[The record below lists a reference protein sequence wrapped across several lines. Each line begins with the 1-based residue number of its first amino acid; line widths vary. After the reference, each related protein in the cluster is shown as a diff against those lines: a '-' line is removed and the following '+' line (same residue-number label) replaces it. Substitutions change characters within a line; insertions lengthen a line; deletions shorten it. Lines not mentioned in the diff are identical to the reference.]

1 MKTDIKTIISS
12 LLISLP
18 NVCQAFFSL
27 SKSWHRFLSKFS
39 LILTNLCQ
47 TYANPWHGFLQAR
60 QWGRAKVV
68 PRLST
73 INEETCANA
82 NLYI

>member
-1 MKTDIKTIISS
+1 MKIKALALSRCY
-12 LLISLP
+12 
-18 NVCQAFFSL
+18 CQTCAKLFFHL
-27 SKSWHRFLSKFS
+27 CKVWHRFLSEFGS
-39 LILTNLCQ
+39 ILTNLCQ
-47 TYANPWHGFLQAR
+47 TCANPWHGFLQAR